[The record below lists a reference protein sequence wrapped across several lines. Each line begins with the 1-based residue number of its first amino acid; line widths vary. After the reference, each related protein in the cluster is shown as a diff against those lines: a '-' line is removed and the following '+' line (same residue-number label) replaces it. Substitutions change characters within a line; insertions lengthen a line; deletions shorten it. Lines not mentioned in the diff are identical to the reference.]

1 MGGPGSV
8 STAGGRH
15 DACRLPVTRTH
26 RWLGW
31 ALVEPRQD
39 LESRSLA
46 GTWRVYQQQALD
58 AFDADVASGDN
69 RCYLVLPPGAGKTM
83 IGLEA
88 ARRLGRRTL
97 VLVPNTA
104 VQAQWAATWDGRFPS
119 TDPSAARCGTE
130 RDLASAMNVLTYQS
144 LAVIDDETDS
154 AVRREVLR
162 SRDQQA
168 LLELLHPNGRAL
180 IERAATLG
188 PWTLVLD
195 ECHHLLATWGA
206 LVAAL
211 GSVLGPQTA
220 LIGLT
225 ATPVTELTAWQHTLH
240 DELFGTAD
248 FAVPTPALVKEGDL
262 APYQELIYLTEPTPE
277 EQAWVAT
284 HRARF
289 AELMLALIDQQV
301 GSMSLASWLR
311 TRIVDRSTRDGNQI
325 AWSTFERAEP
335 DLACSGLRFAYD
347 GQIPLPDGARLRE
360 QHRVPPDAQDWVNVL
375 TDFSV
380 GHLQQSD
387 DPRDA
392 QALAAIKRVLPGLG
406 YRLTSR
412 GVRVATSPVDRVCA
426 LSESKIAATTHI
438 LDTEDAVLGS
448 GLRALVLCD
457 FESMSGTLPTSLKG
471 APLSNQSG
479 SAQLV
484 TAMLAASDN
493 RRNSP
498 LNALLV
504 TGQTFACPA
513 AIATQ
518 LVDFCAERGLLV
530 TAEPLDTQPALRT
543 LRGGGTFTPRTW
555 VALATEYF
563 LTGHSRVMIGTR
575 ALLGEG
581 WDCAA
586 VNVNIDLTSA
596 TTQAAITQMRG
607 RAIRKD
613 PNDAQKVANNWSV
626 CCFTTEHPR
635 GDADYLRL
643 VRKHDGYYAAS
654 PQGLIESGVTHCDPA
669 LSPYGPPAA
678 DAQAITARALQRATQ
693 RAEARTWWR
702 IGEPYEG
709 VDVATIRV
717 RAAHPFGVA
726 APRIAASA
734 LTPPVPGHPSPA
746 RFARGA
752 LAGVSAI
759 GASAGAAVTAV
770 NFGPLAGATT
780 AGGIIA
786 AGAALLATAAAA
798 ESRRLAHAPNA
809 LEQLAAAV
817 ADGLNAAG
825 GAERGSEALRITTDQ
840 DGWIRCE
847 LGDVPTEQ
855 SRRFAEALDELLAP
869 LTEPRYLIGRKILTP
884 PVGRFARG
892 IFAARAAMGL
902 PLPGAIAW
910 HAVPR
915 WFARR
920 KDRRQSLAQSWRRH
934 IGPPRQL
941 PADSPEGQAILD
953 LFRGDNPLSVTT
965 QLRTTWR

>member
-1 MGGPGSV
+1 M
-8 STAGGRH
+8 
-15 DACRLPVTRTH
+15 
-26 RWLGW
+26 
-31 ALVEPRQD
+31 EPRQD
-39 LESRSLA
+39 LESRSFA

-240 DELFGTAD
+240 DELFGAAD

-347 GQIPLPDGARLRE
+347 GLIPLPDGARLRE

-392 QALAAIKRVLPGLG
+392 QALAAIKRGCYPAW
-406 YRLTSR
+406 
-412 GVRVATSPVDRVCA
+412 AT
-426 LSESKIAATTHI
+426 
-438 LDTEDAVLGS
+438 G
-448 GLRALVLCD
+448 
-457 FESMSGTLPTSLKG
+457 
-471 APLSNQSG
+471 
-479 SAQLV
+479 
-484 TAMLAASDN
+484 
-493 RRNSP
+493 
-498 LNALLV
+498 
-504 TGQTFACPA
+504 
-513 AIATQ
+513 
-518 LVDFCAERGLLV
+518 
-530 TAEPLDTQPALRT
+530 
-543 LRGGGTFTPRTW
+543 
-555 VALATEYF
+555 
-563 LTGHSRVMIGTR
+563 
-575 ALLGEG
+575 
-581 WDCAA
+581 
-586 VNVNIDLTSA
+586 
-596 TTQAAITQMRG
+596 
-607 RAIRKD
+607 
-613 PNDAQKVANNWSV
+613 
-626 CCFTTEHPR
+626 
-635 GDADYLRL
+635 
-643 VRKHDGYYAAS
+643 
-654 PQGLIESGVTHCDPA
+654 
-669 LSPYGPPAA
+669 
-678 DAQAITARALQRATQ
+678 
-693 RAEARTWWR
+693 
-702 IGEPYEG
+702 
-709 VDVATIRV
+709 
-717 RAAHPFGVA
+717 
-726 APRIAASA
+726 
-734 LTPPVPGHPSPA
+734 
-746 RFARGA
+746 
-752 LAGVSAI
+752 
-759 GASAGAAVTAV
+759 
-770 NFGPLAGATT
+770 
-780 AGGIIA
+780 
-786 AGAALLATAAAA
+786 
-798 ESRRLAHAPNA
+798 
-809 LEQLAAAV
+809 
-817 ADGLNAAG
+817 
-825 GAERGSEALRITTDQ
+825 
-840 DGWIRCE
+840 
-847 LGDVPTEQ
+847 
-855 SRRFAEALDELLAP
+855 
-869 LTEPRYLIGRKILTP
+869 
-884 PVGRFARG
+884 
-892 IFAARAAMGL
+892 
-902 PLPGAIAW
+902 
-910 HAVPR
+910 
-915 WFARR
+915 
-920 KDRRQSLAQSWRRH
+920 
-934 IGPPRQL
+934 
-941 PADSPEGQAILD
+941 
-953 LFRGDNPLSVTT
+953 
-965 QLRTTWR
+965 

>member
-1 MGGPGSV
+1 M
-8 STAGGRH
+8 
-15 DACRLPVTRTH
+15 
-26 RWLGW
+26 
-31 ALVEPRQD
+31 EPNRD
-39 LESRSLA
+39 LASRCFD
-46 GTWRVYQQQALD
+46 GNWRGYQRQALD
-58 AFDADVASGDN
+58 AFDADVAAGDN

-104 VQAQWAATWDGRFPS
+104 VQAQWAAAWDNRFPS
-119 TDPSAARCGTE
+119 TDPSAARCGTG
-130 RDLASAMNVLTYQS
+130 RDLTSAMTVLTYQS
-144 LAVIDDETDS
+144 LAVIDDDLDAT
-154 AVRREVLR
+154 VRRSALR

-180 IERAATLG
+180 IERATTLG

-211 GSVLGPQTA
+211 ASVLGPQTG

-225 ATPVTELTAWQHTLH
+225 ATPATELTAWQHTLH

-248 FAVPTPALVKEGDL
+248 FVVPTPALVKEGDL
-262 APYQELIYLTEPTPE
+262 APYQELVYLTQPTPE

-289 AELMLALIDQQV
+289 ADLMLALIDQQV
-301 GSMSLASWLR
+301 GTMSLASWLR
-311 TRIVDRSTRDGNQI
+311 VRIVDRSTREGNQI
-325 AWSTFERAEP
+325 AWSTFERVEP
-335 DLACSGLRFAYD
+335 DLAFSGLRFAYD
-347 GQIPLPDGARLRE
+347 GLVPLPEGARLRE
-360 QHRVPPDAQDWVNVL
+360 QHRVAPDAQDWVNIL

-380 GHLQQSD
+380 GHLQHSA

-392 QALAAIKRVLPGLG
+392 HALTAIKRVLPGLG

-412 GVRVATSPVDRVCA
+412 GVRVTTSPVDRVCA
-426 LSESKIAATTHI
+426 LSESKIAATAHI
-438 LDTEDAVLGS
+438 LDTEDTVLGARM
-448 GLRALVLCD
+448 RALVLCD
-457 FESMSGTLPTSLKG
+457 FESMSGTPPAALKG
-471 APLSNQSG
+471 APLGDQSG

-484 TAMLAASDN
+484 TAMLAASDG
-493 RRNSP
+493 RRSAP

-513 AIATQ
+513 SVETDLIG
-518 LVDFCAERGLLV
+518 FCAQRGAQV
-530 TAEPLDTQPALRT
+530 TAVPLDTHPALRV
-543 LRGGGTFTPRTW
+543 LRGGNTFTPRVW
-555 VALATEYF
+555 VTLATQYF
-563 LTGHSRVMIGTR
+563 LSGRSRVMVGTR

-596 TTQAAITQMRG
+596 TTRAAITQMRG

-613 PNDAQKVANNWSV
+613 PSDDHKLADNWSV
-626 CCFTTEHPR
+626 CCFTTDHPR

-643 VRKHDGYYAAS
+643 VRKHDGYYAAC

-669 LSPYGPPAA
+669 LSPYSPPAC
-678 DAQAITARALQRATQ
+678 DAHAITARSLQRAAE
-693 RAEARTWWR
+693 RADARAWWR

-709 VDVATIRV
+709 IDVATIRV
-717 RAAHPFGVA
+717 RSARPLGVA
-726 APRIAASA
+726 APTIPASA
-734 LTPPVPGHPSPA
+734 LTPTVPGHLSPV
-746 RFARGA
+746 RLARGA
-752 LAGVSAI
+752 LAGVSI
-759 GASAGAAVTAV
+759 VGVGACSMIAAATL
-770 NFGPLAGATT
+770 GPLAGATT
-780 AGGIIA
+780 AGGLSA
-786 AGAALLATAAAA
+786 AGAGVLATAVAT
-798 ESRRLAHAPNA
+798 ENRRLAQAPNA
-809 LEQLAAAV
+809 FERLAAAV
-817 ADGLNAAG
+817 ADAMKAAG
-825 GAERGSEALRITTDQ
+825 SAERGSEALRIVTDH

-847 LGDVPTEQ
+847 LGGVPTEQ
-855 SRRFAEALDELLAP
+855 SLRFTAALDELLAP

-884 PVGRFARG
+884 PTSRVARA
-892 IFAARAAMGL
+892 IFASRAAIGL

-910 HAVPR
+910 HPVPH

-920 KDRRQSLAQSWRRH
+920 KDRRQCLTRSWREH
-934 IGPPRQL
+934 IGPPRL
-941 PADSPEGQAILD
+941 LSADSPEGRAILD